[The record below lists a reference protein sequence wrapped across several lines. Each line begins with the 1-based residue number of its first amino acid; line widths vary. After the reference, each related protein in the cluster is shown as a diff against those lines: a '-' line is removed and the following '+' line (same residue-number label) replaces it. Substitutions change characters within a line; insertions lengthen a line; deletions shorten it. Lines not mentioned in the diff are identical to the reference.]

1 MTLLRRGATGLLL
14 ALLLVPAGCGD
25 DGLKPASRDRLGERI
40 ADARE
45 ALGSDDA
52 AGVRRALIAFRRDV
66 RAARERG
73 EITAER
79 ADRLLRGALQA
90 SRRVRAEITPEPTA
104 TVAPAP
110 TAVAP
115 AAPTPQDVAKPDDE
129 AEGEGEGEGEGQ
141 GEGQGEERGKKRGK
155 EKAQGRGKKEP

>member
-1 MTLLRRGATGLLL
+1 MTLLRRGTTGLLL

-25 DGLKPASRDRLGERI
+25 DGLKPASRDRLGERV

-73 EITAER
+73 EITAED

-90 SRRVRAEITPEPTA
+90 SRRVRVEITPEPTA

-115 AAPTPQDVAKPDDE
+115 SAPSPPPEPQNVAKPDGEDE
-129 AEGEGEGEGEGQ
+129 EKDED
-141 GEGQGEERGKKRGK
+141 EEKGKGKDK
-155 EKAQGRGKKEP
+155 EKEQDKGKKEP